1 MKFALEPVRENS
13 CATGDIGDPA
23 RSIRLKMG
31 NNLVL
36 CRTINPTLKYLKV
49 ARGGG
54 EIPEPSDCV
63 C

>member
-13 CATGDIGDPA
+13 CATGNIGDPA